1 MTSIDIVRAWKD
13 EEYRASLSAAELA
26 ALPDN
31 PVGMIE
37 LDDAALE
44 AAAGGSS
51 YVPTY
56 NGCPTN
62 DTWYCCLDTSEYC
75 GPSALIG
82 EVYVC
87 W

>member
-1 MTSIDIVRAWKD
+1 MTPIDIVRAWKD

-51 YVPTY
+51 YVTY

-62 DTWYCCLDTSEYC
+62 DTWECCWTAPQLTC
-75 GPSALIG
+75 GSD
-82 EVYVC
+82 EFYSC

>member
-62 DTWYCCLDTSEYC
+62 GTWECCISDPYFSC
-75 GPSALIG
+75 
-82 EVYVC
+82 EVEARICY
-87 W
+87 

>member
-1 MTSIDIVRAWKD
+1 MNIDIVRAWKD

-51 YVPTY
+51 YVSY
-56 NGCPTN
+56 NCPTN
-62 DTWYCCLDTSEYC
+62 DTWECCNSMACWTA
-75 GPSALIG
+75 PIG
-82 EVYVC
+82 DSPAC